1 MSGKRST
8 ERSPS
13 KPAVVV
19 VGCSLGGYN
28 ALGVI
33 LRALP
38 RDYPLPIAIVQ
49 HRGVEQS
56 ERLQVALQ
64 ELTALPV
71 REVDDKEPIVP
82 GCIYVAPPDYHLLV
96 EVGRFA
102 LSTDARVLA
111 ARPSID
117 MLFESAADA
126 YLDRVVA
133 VVLTG
138 ASRDGAQG
146 ATRVKR
152 KGGIVVVQEP
162 STAESRVMPDAAIA
176 ACAPDRVLPLEGI
189 AAFLQVQGYARI

>member
-1 MSGKRST
+1 MAGKRST

-13 KPAVVV
+13 KPALVVM
-19 VGCSLGGYN
+19 GCSLGGYN
-28 ALGVI
+28 AMQVV

-38 RDYPLPIAIVQ
+38 RDYPLPIALVQ
-49 HRGVEQS
+49 HRGVEQTEHLWS
-56 ERLQVALQ
+56 ALQ

-71 REVDDKEPIVP
+71 READDKEPIVP
-82 GCIYVAPPDYHLLV
+82 GCVYVAPPDYHLLV

-102 LSTDARVLA
+102 LSTDPRILS

-126 YLDRVVA
+126 YLDRVIA

-146 ATRVKR
+146 AARVKR
-152 KGGIVVVQEP
+152 KGGVVVVQDP
-162 STAESRVMPDAAIA
+162 ATAEARIMPEAALA
-176 ACAPDRVLPLEGI
+176 AVKADRVLPLEDI
-189 AAFLQVQGYARI
+189 AAFLQVQGYARL